1 MIFTVIFSAGT
12 LITTIVVFSSFT
24 LLRNDLNMI
33 KCSMYYSLDVASN
46 GDQGKSWGGFGQ
58 VQTQLSSITGLI
70 STTASEANSSLWGN

>member
-1 MIFTVIFSAGT
+1 
-12 LITTIVVFSSFT
+12 
-24 LLRNDLNMI
+24 MI